1 MGTPYDQTGPY
12 DHPGGYDSA
21 GTPPQQPIVTFV
33 QTPAE
38 PRQYVLVTG
47 AYFGEVAAAFLQ
59 NGSIKIPV
67 ASLQVDAG
75 NSAHITIP
83 PDIPVDSV
91 TGTDYTVVL
100 ETIQGLSSVN
110 NAGFLHIVQGTAVIP
125 PPTPTVVDETN
136 ELALPAPGTFLAL
149 DLIRARL
156 RLELGDRLSNFQAS
170 IDGTGNLLTQFEL
183 PVRHIDATTLSVRL
197 FDGRNNTSSQLVAD
211 EGYTLDAF
219 QGSITTA
226 QPLVPGQTIVVSG
239 TRARFFE
246 QDVLDEF
253 LRTAFIQLT
262 YGRTSKTVG
271 LSASGLRQYAEY
283 GFDWDTLPEIEHL
296 PLTIMAK
303 ITALWVLATD
313 SSYDI
318 DISADGA
325 NIPRTER
332 YRQMMSHITAETLRL
347 QEITKHLNIGLQRIE
362 IQTLRR
368 ISRTTGRLVPVYEE
382 REYDDHRLPMR
393 VLPQIDEGK
402 DEGQDFVDPYSGYGQ
417 GYGGGFGS

>member
-1 MGTPYDQTGPY
+1 MV
-12 DHPGGYDSA
+12 
-21 GTPPQQPIVTFV
+21 QPTISYV
-33 QTPAE
+33 QTPAQ
-38 PRQYVLVTG
+38 PREYILVTG
-47 AYFGEVAAAFLQ
+47 ANFGEVVSAFLQ
-59 NGSIKIPV
+59 SGSVVKPV
-67 ASLQVDAG
+67 ASLQIDAG
-75 NSAHITIP
+75 NSLHITIP
-83 PDIPVDSV
+83 PDIVVDPVL
-91 TGTDYTVVL
+91 GTDYTVVL
-100 ETIQGLSSVN
+100 ETFHNEVSVN
-110 NAGFLHIVQGTAVIP
+110 NAGLLHIVQGNAVIP
-125 PPTPTVVDETN
+125 PPSPTVVDETD

-156 RLELGDRLSNFQAS
+156 RLELGDRLSTFQAS

-183 PVRHIDATTLSVRL
+183 PVRHIDETTISVRL
-197 FDGRNNTSSQLVAD
+197 FDGRNNTSSQLIAD

-296 PLTIMAK
+296 PLVIMAK

-313 SSYDI
+313 TAYDI

-362 IQTLRR
+362 VQTLRR
-368 ISRTTGRLVPVYEE
+368 VSRLTGRLVPIYEE

-402 DEGQDFVDPYSGYGQ
+402 DEGQDFVDPYGGYGV
-417 GYGGGFGS
+417 GYGSGFGP